1 MYWDNY
7 SDVNFLVGVNGSGK
21 SRLLN
26 TIGQNHLKRND
37 HVIAISNT
45 VFDKFSTRGYEKL
58 SARDGEVFLK
68 NIIID
73 SFLNE
78 NDSIYNIL
86 EYLKYERFVAVLI
99 SFYADF
105 DGDFL
110 SYFIR
115 KIDKY
120 NKFDIPIDK
129 DFIDYEL
136 IELKKFCNQ
145 LEKLLRPYSN
155 YEYIF
160 DFGYWMGKE
169 NTVNLS
175 IFKKFYELFS
185 NKRIFKID
193 FLLSK
198 DGKRFKLDGASSGES
213 HFLAQMLFLSEKI
226 LKNKKNII
234 LIDEPEI
241 SLHPKW
247 QREYV
252 LKLYDYFYM
261 YDLNFFIAT
270 HSPLMISK
278 LQVNRKDFYSDYIGN
293 INYKI
298 FKVIDGDFE
307 RIQEDDDYSIE
318 SLYWEIFGL
327 LTPDNSFL
335 SRYCVA
341 LLDNYDLKKISFY
354 EIKEEFK
361 KLKEACDLD
370 LQKQVLMDIENRFI
384 NNNEH

>member
-58 SARDGEVFLK
+58 SARDGKVFLK

-78 NDSIYNIL
+78 NNSIYNIL
-86 EYLKYERFVAVLI
+86 EYLEYERYVAVLI
-99 SFYADF
+99 SFYSDF

-136 IELKKFCNQ
+136 NELEKFCNQ
-145 LEKLLRPYSN
+145 LEKLLHPYSN

-198 DGKRFKLDGASSGES
+198 GGKRFKLDGASSGES

-252 LKLYDYFYM
+252 LKLYDYFYK
-261 YDLNFFIAT
+261 YDCQFFLAT
-270 HSPLMISK
+270 HSPLLISK
-278 LQVNRKDFYSDYIGN
+278 IQTANKDIYQDYIGEVR
-293 INYKI
+293 YKI
-298 FKVIDGDFE
+298 FKVSDGE
-307 RIQEDDDYSIE
+307 VEKIQEDDDYSIE
-318 SLYWEIFGL
+318 SLYWEVFGL

-335 SRYCVA
+335 SRYCVD
-341 LLDNYDLKKISFY
+341 LLDKYDLGNISYQQISEKFSA
-354 EIKEEFK
+354 
-361 KLKEACDLD
+361 LKDACDLEIQRST
-370 LQKQVLMDIENRFI
+370 LNKIF
-384 NNNEH
+384 NEFVRG